1 MATIGEVELRV
12 SPEVLQQKA
21 EEVSG
26 EIRKMADRFDE
37 MEQIVNRTSYYW
49 IGEAG
54 DLHRKL
60 YKEQKETVD
69 EMIKRLRE
77 HPDDLLMI
85 AQRYIGMEQAAAAVA
100 NQLSGDVIQ

>member
-1 MATIGEVELRV
+1 MTAIGEVELRV
-12 SPEVLQQKA
+12 SPEVLQQKVQ
-21 EEVSG
+21 EVSG

-60 YKEQKETVD
+60 YREQKETVD
-69 EMIKRLRE
+69 EMMKRLRE

-85 AQRYIGMEQAAAAVA
+85 AQRYISTEQMTVAVA
-100 NQLSGDVIQ
+100 NQLSGNVIQ